1 MKNIL
6 LMSQLEPALAA
17 IQPLLDQVSYR
28 WGYRAFQPGLLQNV
42 EFCDQMLQMLH
53 SHQGV
58 SDPVRTELYGSYIGP
73 GPGGLQAFY
82 WLLQR
87 QHLDRALVRDYL
99 SCLHC
104 GPARSGSLSE
114 EEFLPLLQWL
124 VEDWRGE
131 SEELVLDSLCRLLN
145 SHAISARARCAG
157 LRFVLGDEGVPPEW
171 RTRLAHWACR
181 SNHNDPDLPLA
192 NEELHRAGLLECV
205 RLGEPPDQVLELAVS
220 QLQGEGEEH
229 AGQAVLELLQKFSR
243 EISAERQT
251 EVLLQLRESQ
261 RSGLRRRAFQMLEQ
275 SLGDDW
281 IHLGLRDRDA
291 AVRSWAMQRAQ
302 QRKAHIA

>member
-1 MKNIL
+1 
-6 LMSQLEPALAA
+6 MSQLDPALAA

-28 WGYRAFQPGLLQNV
+28 WGYRAFQSGLLQNV

-53 SHQGV
+53 THQGV
-58 SDPVRTELYGSYIGP
+58 SEAVRTELYGSYIGP
-73 GPGGLQAFY
+73 GPGGLQAFF

-99 SCLHC
+99 FCLHC

-114 EEFLPLLQWL
+114 EEFLPLLRWL
-124 VEDWRGE
+124 IEDWRGE

-145 SHAISARARCAG
+145 SHAVSARARCAG
-157 LRFVLGDEGVPPEW
+157 LRFALGAEGLPPEW
-171 RTRLAHWACR
+171 RTRMAHWACR

-192 NEELHRAGLLECV
+192 NEELHRTGLLECV
-205 RLGEPPDQVLELAVS
+205 RLGEPPNQVLDLAVT
-220 QLQGEGEEH
+220 QMQGDSEEN

-261 RSGLRRRAFQMLEQ
+261 RSGLRRRAFQMLEE
-275 SLGDDW
+275 SLGDEW

-302 QRKAHIA
+302 QRKAQIA